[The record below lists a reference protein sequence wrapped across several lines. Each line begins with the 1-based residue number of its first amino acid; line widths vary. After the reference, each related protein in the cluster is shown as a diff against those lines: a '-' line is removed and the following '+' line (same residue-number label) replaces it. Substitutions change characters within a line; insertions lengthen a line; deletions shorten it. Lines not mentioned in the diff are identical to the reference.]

1 MATFVDD
8 KLCTDAT
15 VALARLANEIGPAPL
30 IKALCYVELWAVKG
44 EITADRIEHALGECA
59 DVWPRSVLPHGDE
72 TANIQKFR
80 GQLNRALRR

>member
-44 EITADRIEHALGECA
+44 EITADQIERALGECA
-59 DVWPRSVLPHGDE
+59 DVWPLSILPHADE
-72 TANIQKFR
+72 TTAILKFR
-80 GQLNRALRR
+80 GQLKRACR